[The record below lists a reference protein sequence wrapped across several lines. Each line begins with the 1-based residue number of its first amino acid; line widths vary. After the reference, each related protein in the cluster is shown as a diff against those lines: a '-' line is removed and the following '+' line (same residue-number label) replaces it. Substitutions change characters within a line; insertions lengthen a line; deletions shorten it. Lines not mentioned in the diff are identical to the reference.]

1 MPARANILSPTLAAR
16 VTWSKGKPLRLR
28 AFPLGCFVRCQIS
41 SRFAAPASR
50 ILCIHFMLSA
60 FHPVVRASLF
70 AHLVSSDN
78 GPAIRPFKIHYMFGK
93 HQVLQLVFTYQLFLT
108 ACKHH
113 RNKHNLNPFM
123 HRGDSMVV
131 SISLEAEATSE
142 NLPTPAIVV
151 LFKQKITKDQEVTQK
166 SHTNK

>member
-1 MPARANILSPTLAAR
+1 
-16 VTWSKGKPLRLR
+16 
-28 AFPLGCFVRCQIS
+28 
-41 SRFAAPASR
+41 
-50 ILCIHFMLSA
+50 
-60 FHPVVRASLF
+60 
-70 AHLVSSDN
+70 
-78 GPAIRPFKIHYMFGK
+78 
-93 HQVLQLVFTYQLFLT
+93 
-108 ACKHH
+108 
-113 RNKHNLNPFM
+113 M